1 MNAAIVRSEPHCE
14 MVGVL
19 TPIWE
24 RVLARSSI
32 RPTDNFFDLG
42 GDSLLAVTLLLEVE
56 RNMLRKLSFKAL
68 YEAPTISGMAALLYN
83 HPRVESSPLVLLK
96 SGDKRPAL
104 FIAATFSI
112 ATRIT
117 SHRPVYLLQWT
128 DRPEEPRFSDV
139 GKVAQVYLSAIDKVQ
154 PKGPYL
160 LAGYCFDGFIMF
172 EIAHR
177 LLERGDDIAK
187 LVLLDTYVDLPFGF
201 KVAAWRIAFHLLTLR
216 TIPIGQ
222 AVSFLAGRYTA
233 LLRRLRARRKAHRA
247 PSATAPLNTQPR
259 YFQGR
264 LTLVQSES
272 VQSQYPGANQRWSQF
287 AQSLEVHKVA
297 CDHLQMITTHAD
309 EVARCLSGIF
319 SDNMLSD

>member
-1 MNAAIVRSEPHCE
+1 MNDTIVRSEPHCE

-56 RNMLRKLSFKAL
+56 REMLRKLSIKAL
-68 YEAPTISGMAALLYN
+68 YEAPTICGMAALLYN
-83 HPRVESSPLVLLK
+83 HPQVESSPLVLLK
-96 SGDKRPAL
+96 SGDKCTAL

-117 SHRPVYLLQWT
+117 SRRPVYLLQWT

-139 GKVAQVYLSAIDKVQ
+139 GKVAQVYLSAIDQVQ

-172 EIAHR
+172 EVAHR

-187 LVLLDTYVDLPFGF
+187 LVLLDTDPPFGF
-201 KVAAWRIAFHLLTLR
+201 KVAARRITFHLLTLR
-216 TIPIGQ
+216 TLSIGQ
-222 AVSFLAGRYTA
+222 AVPFLAGRYTA

-247 PSATAPLNTQPR
+247 ASAPALLNTQPR
-259 YFQGR
+259 YFPGR

-272 VQSQYPGANQRWSQF
+272 QYPVANQRWSQF

-309 EVARCLSGIF
+309 EVARCLSDIF
-319 SDNMLSD
+319 SDDMLSD